1 MVVIGEEID
10 LNEFGIV
17 IFCKENFIKEFIDVD
32 LEEFVEKIVE
42 KIFGGKQF
50 FYYNFFM
57 YEWGIMMVR
66 Q

>member
-42 KIFGGKQF
+42 KIFGGK
-50 FYYNFFM
+50 
-57 YEWGIMMVR
+57 
-66 Q
+66 